1 MHGNTPFG
9 SGRLRHAY
17 QVDLRAHSPLIAGLG
32 VYVKAHVR
40 STVAWWTARRPR
52 EHSGSV
58 DDLRDSVARPG
69 GLLAMLLGH
78 GLVLQPEVVVT
89 RSLAWLCS
97 LPGAR
102 SAMNA
107 LVTGAGLEPGES
119 PSWYAEVRAASGART
134 DLECWWGEPP
144 LPRVVIE
151 AKLGA
156 LLSAGQIADYI
167 PDLIRRASGHDALMV
182 VLVPTYRRG
191 EASRVLDEA
200 LSICGQPP
208 VRAAVWSYDDVLGA
222 LTHALPG
229 SGDLEQLR
237 GLVEACEA
245 LDVKP
250 FTEEE
255 LAAHAED
262 RRADLVWVMDQATA
276 SLFAS
281 GERVLPS
288 GSDAGFSWRRYFEI
302 TPGGTNIAVGLRAS
316 SPGRS
321 EASAWAWLRIHPA
334 TPGADTAGA
343 VLRGTFSTAR
353 TEPDRST
360 WLPLDL
366 PAGVAGAAMVAR
378 LVEQIGEVI
387 STLREASTSP

>member
-58 DDLRDSVARPG
+58 DDLRDSIARPG

-156 LLSAGQIADYI
+156 
-167 PDLIRRASGHDALMV
+167 
-182 VLVPTYRRG
+182 
-191 EASRVLDEA
+191 
-200 LSICGQPP
+200 CFPP
-208 VRAAVWSYDDVLGA
+208 VR
-222 LTHALPG
+222 LP
-229 SGDLEQLR
+229 
-237 GLVEACEA
+237 
-245 LDVKP
+245 
-250 FTEEE
+250 T
-255 LAAHAED
+255 
-262 RRADLVWVMDQATA
+262 T
-276 SLFAS
+276 SL
-281 GERVLPS
+281 
-288 GSDAGFSWRRYFEI
+288 I
-302 TPGGTNIAVGLRAS
+302 
-316 SPGRS
+316 
-321 EASAWAWLRIHPA
+321 
-334 TPGADTAGA
+334 
-343 VLRGTFSTAR
+343 
-353 TEPDRST
+353 
-360 WLPLDL
+360 
-366 PAGVAGAAMVAR
+366 
-378 LVEQIGEVI
+378 
-387 STLREASTSP
+387 